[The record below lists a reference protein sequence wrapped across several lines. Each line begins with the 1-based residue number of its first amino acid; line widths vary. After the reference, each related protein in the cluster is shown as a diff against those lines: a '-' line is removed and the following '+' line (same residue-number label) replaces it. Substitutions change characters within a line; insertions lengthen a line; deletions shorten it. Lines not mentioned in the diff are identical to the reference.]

1 MGLLDEVAGALG
13 GGDTKKVTENVGGL
27 LDDLGGVGGLV
38 DKFDAGGL
46 GDLAKSWVGTGANK
60 AITPE
65 LIAKV
70 LGSGELQKLA
80 TRAGIT
86 PEQAADGLSKA
97 LPEIVDKLTP
107 DGKVPDAETAAER
120 LKQLS

>member
-1 MGLLDEVAGALG
+1 MGLLDDVAGVLG
-13 GGDTKKVTENVGGL
+13 GGDAGKATENVGGL

-38 DKFDAGGL
+38 EKFDAGGL
-46 GDLAKSWVGTGANK
+46 GDVAKSWVGTGANK
-60 AITPE
+60 AISPE

-86 PEQAADGLSKA
+86 PETASEGLSKA
-97 LPEIVDKLTP
+97 LPEIIDKLTP
-107 DGKVPDAETAAER
+107 DGDVPDADALAER
-120 LKQLS
+120 LKHLS

>member
-1 MGLLDEVAGALG
+1 MGLLDEVAAALG
-13 GGDTKKVTENVGGL
+13 GGDTKNLTESVGGL
-27 LDDLGGVGGLV
+27 LDDVGGVGGLV
-38 DKFDAGGL
+38 EKFDANGL

-60 AITPE
+60 AISPE
-65 LIAKV
+65 MMATV

-86 PEQAADGLSKA
+86 PEKAADGLSKA
-97 LPEIVDKLTP
+97 LPEIIDKLTP
-107 DGKVPDAETAAER
+107 DGEVPAADVAAAR